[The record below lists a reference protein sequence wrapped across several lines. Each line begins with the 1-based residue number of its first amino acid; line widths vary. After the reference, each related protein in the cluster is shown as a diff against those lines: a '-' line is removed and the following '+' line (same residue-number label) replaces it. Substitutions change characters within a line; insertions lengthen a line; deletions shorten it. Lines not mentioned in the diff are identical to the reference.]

1 MLFRSRLGPQAR
13 LEPGA
18 YLRLMVRD
26 TGAGMTPD
34 VQSRIFDPFFTT
46 KELGEGLG
54 MGLAVVHGIV
64 SAHGGTVF
72 VDSTPNVGTTVE
84 VYLPILP
91 TPATGGTAPGS
102 EEPLPQ
108 GHECVLFVD
117 DEESLAR
124 FGGEMLESL
133 GYYAVVR
140 MSASEALQAFRMA
153 PQRFDLLITDRTMPN
168 MSGDALARECRLL
181 RPDLPIILCSG
192 SEQPSPSEAP
202 QAQGTT
208 KYVLKPLMLQDLAR
222 TIRQMLDQAA
232 SETPS
237 SHQRY
242 RELARELVEEHDAI
256 SPSR

>member
-1 MLFRSRLGPQAR
+1 
-13 LEPGA
+13 
-18 YLRLMVRD
+18 MVRD
-26 TGAGMTPD
+26 TGVGMTPD

-72 VDSTPNVGTTVE
+72 VESAPDIGTTVE

-91 TPATGGTAPGS
+91 TPAISTTPSGS
-102 EEPLPQ
+102 DEPLPQ

-168 MSGDALARECRLL
+168 MSGDALARDCRLL
-181 RPDLPIILCSG
+181 RPELPIILCSG
-192 SEQPSPSEAP
+192 SEQPLPAESP
-202 QAQGTT
+202 QAQGLT
-208 KYVLKPLMLQDLAR
+208 KYILKPLLLQDLAR
-222 TIRQMLDQAA
+222 TIRQVLDRTA

-237 SHQRY
+237 PQQRY

>member
-1 MLFRSRLGPQAR
+1 
-13 LEPGA
+13 
-18 YLRLMVRD
+18 
-26 TGAGMTPD
+26 
-34 VQSRIFDPFFTT
+34 
-46 KELGEGLG
+46 

-64 SAHGGTVF
+64 SAHGGAVF
-72 VDSTPNVGTTVE
+72 VESTPDIGTTVD

-91 TPATGGTAPGS
+91 TPATGTTPTATD
-102 EEPLPQ
+102 EPLPQ

-140 MSASEALQAFRMA
+140 MSAAEALEAFRMA

-168 MSGDALARECRLL
+168 MSGDALAKDCRLL

-192 SEQPSPSEAP
+192 SQQTLPAGTAP
-202 QAQGTT
+202 AQRLT
-208 KYVLKPLMLQDLAR
+208 KYLLKPLMLQDLAR
-222 TIRQMLDQAA
+222 TIRQLLDQAA
-232 SETPS
+232 AETPS
-237 SHQRY
+237 AHQRY